1 MTFIMPEVLEPKFTC
16 PHCNA
21 ITQQHWESRR
31 WNLDHSNSTAGEHV
45 HSAYCTHCKGY
56 SIWVDEKMLYP
67 DNGGAPSP
75 NSDLPETVKGI
86 YLEAASISEKSPRG
100 AAALLRLALQELCK
114 NLGEKGKD
122 INADIA
128 SLVKKGL
135 PGRVQQALDI
145 VRVTGNNAVHPGQ
158 IDVDDPE
165 VVGHLF
171 SLINVIAEYM
181 ITMPNRIGTIYNG
194 LPEGALEQI
203 GKRDNGN
210 A

>member
-1 MTFIMPEVLEPKFTC
+1 
-16 PHCNA
+16 
-21 ITQQHWESRR
+21 
-31 WNLDHSNSTAGEHV
+31 
-45 HSAYCTHCKGY
+45 
-56 SIWVDEKMLYP
+56 MLYP

-114 NLGEKGKD
+114 DLGEKGKN
-122 INADIA
+122 INTDIA

-158 IDVDDPE
+158 IDLDGPE
-165 VVGHLF
+165 AVSHLF

-181 ITMPNRIGTIYNG
+181 ITMPNKIGTIYNG
-194 LPEGALEQI
+194 LPEDALEQI